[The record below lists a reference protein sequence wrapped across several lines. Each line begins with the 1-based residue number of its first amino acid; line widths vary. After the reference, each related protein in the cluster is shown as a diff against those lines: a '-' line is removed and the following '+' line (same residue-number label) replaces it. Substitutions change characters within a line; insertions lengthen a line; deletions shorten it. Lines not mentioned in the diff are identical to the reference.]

1 MSTRYAG
8 LAGLRILVVEDQF
21 LPAALIEEILRELRC
36 DILGPVS
43 NLDAAIAAI
52 RRGGF
57 DAALLDIN
65 LKGRAATP
73 AAEELAARKVPFILV
88 TGYAGV
94 ASDGPVMNS
103 APRIVKP
110 FTLEQLAEAMQK
122 AFAINR

>member
-8 LAGLRILVVEDQF
+8 LAGLRVLVVEDEF
-21 LPAALIEEILRELRC
+21 LPAALIEETLRELRC

-43 NLDAAIAAI
+43 NLDAALAAI
-52 RRGGF
+52 QRGGF

-73 AAEELAARKVPFILV
+73 AAAELAVRAVPFILV
-88 TGYAGV
+88 TGYQGS
-94 ASDGPVMNS
+94 ASDEPAMSS

-110 FTLEQLAEAMQK
+110 FTLEQLAEAMRK
-122 AFAINR
+122 AFVSNR

>member
-8 LAGLRILVVEDQF
+8 LAGLRVLVVEDQF
-21 LPAALIEEILRELRC
+21 LPAALIEETLRKLGC
-36 DILGPVS
+36 DVLGPVS
-43 NLDAAIAAI
+43 NLDAAMAAI

-73 AAEELAARKVPFILV
+73 AAVELAARKVPFILV
-88 TGYAGV
+88 TGYQGV
-94 ASDGPVMNS
+94 ASDGPVMSS

-122 AFAINR
+122 AFATNR